1 MAKIKWYGSV
11 DNRIEEGHNF
21 TGRELQAGDDITM
34 YMWSDRYC
42 YWIEEVIDQKRIK
55 VRRYYVCAD
64 HEKATGMGHQEWMYF
79 KTWDEENEYLCKFF
93 PDHHK
98 QGEHRDE
105 PEAETWVFRNNKWKR
120 EFTHTNPDWIDNK
133 TQQKEFDKH
142 GCFHS
147 YANLSGSVSFGKRS
161 YYYDWE
167 F

>member
-21 TGRELQAGDDITM
+21 TGRELRAGDDITM
-34 YMWSDRYC
+34 YMWSDRDC
-42 YWIEEVIDQKRIK
+42 YWIEEVIDQKHIK

-64 HEKATGMGHQEWMYF
+64 HEKATGMGHQAWMFF
-79 KTWDEENEYLCKFF
+79 KTWDEMNDYLYRFF
-93 PDHHK
+93 PEHHK
-98 QGEHRDE
+98 KGEHRDE
-105 PEAETWVFRNNKWKR
+105 EEASTWVLRNGKWK
-120 EFTHTNPDWIDNK
+120 EEVTHTDPTYIDNK

-142 GCFHS
+142 GYYHKH
-147 YANLSGSVSFGKRS
+147 YNLSGSVSFGKRS

>member
-11 DNRIEEGHNF
+11 NNRIEEGHNF

-64 HEKATGMGHQEWMYF
+64 HEKATGMGHQDWLYF

-120 EFTHTNPDWIDNK
+120 EFTHTNPDWIDTK